1 MGVALLAGSLT
12 ACGGN
17 DDKPVVKDTTMPTI
31 TAEGITAS
39 PLNCDQYKRGQTIYF
54 RYVLKDNVE
63 LGNYMI
69 NIHHN
74 FDHHT
79 HSTEKETCALDP
91 EVKKGTAEYKAKEK
105 NAWNLNLERTVPAG
119 QKMFLVKEDIP
130 IPATI
135 EPGDYHCVIY
145 FLDAAGNQE
154 HKSFSIKIVK

>member
-1 MGVALLAGSLT
+1 MCVALLAGGVM
-12 ACGGN
+12 ACSGNN
-17 DDKPVVKDTTMPTI
+17 DDPVVKDTQLPTI
-31 TAEGITAS
+31 SSEGITAS

-54 RYVLKDNVE
+54 RYVLADNVE

-74 FDHHT
+74 FDHHS
-79 HSTEKETCALDP
+79 HSTEKETCSLDP
-91 EVKKGTAEYKAKEK
+91 KLEKGTPEYKAKEK
-105 NAWNLNLERTVPAG
+105 NAWNLNLERTVDKG
-119 QKMFLVKEDIP
+119 QKKFLVKEDIA
-130 IPATI
+130 IPATV